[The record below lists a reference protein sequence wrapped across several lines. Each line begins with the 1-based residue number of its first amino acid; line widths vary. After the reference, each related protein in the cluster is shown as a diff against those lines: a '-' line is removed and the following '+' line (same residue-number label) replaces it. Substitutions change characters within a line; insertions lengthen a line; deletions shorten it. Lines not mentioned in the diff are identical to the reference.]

1 MLLYAHCLIVSHPNS
16 AISSNLVTSMSN
28 TVIVK
33 QTSVSMQKKKEDSS
47 QNETKQPS
55 AQAVFP
61 NFSSSR
67 PVSLIPCSATKYKV
81 MSIQ

>member
-33 QTSVSMQKKKEDSS
+33 QTSVSMQKKENSS
-47 QNETKQPS
+47 QHETNQPS

-67 PVSLIPCSATKYKV
+67 PVSLVPCSATKYEV

>member
-1 MLLYAHCLIVSHPNS
+1 
-16 AISSNLVTSMSN
+16 MSN

-33 QTSVSMQKKKEDSS
+33 QTSVSMQKKKKKEDSS
-47 QNETKQPS
+47 QNETNQPS